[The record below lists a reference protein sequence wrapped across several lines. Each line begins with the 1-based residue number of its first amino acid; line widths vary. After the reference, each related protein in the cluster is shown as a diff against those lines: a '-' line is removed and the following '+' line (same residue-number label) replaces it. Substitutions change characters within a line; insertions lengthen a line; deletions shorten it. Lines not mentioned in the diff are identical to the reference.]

1 MNLRR
6 RAFLGGVAALAL
18 SKSLAAQTLGDGG
31 DRSQALRVLLGR
43 GSVEP
48 VAGGFLFA
56 GNRYRGTYE
65 ILADGRVVNE
75 VDFDDYLASVVP
87 SEMTPSWPR
96 AALEAQA
103 ICSRGFILARSNPN
117 RSYDVVPS
125 ELAQVYRGVR
135 GEHPASTAAVR
146 ATSGLV
152 LRYARG
158 FAQIEYSSCCGGY
171 SESSADAWGAAPLPY
186 LVAHPCPYCT
196 ASPFYR
202 WKTDLLGPHLAA
214 VAERIAPQIG
224 MLQGVAL
231 MDFDRSGRARWAE
244 LSGSAS
250 AKRISATRFRIDV
263 GARLLPSLLVLRQQ
277 ELPAAS
283 TQAFTGL
290 HIEGRGLG
298 HGVGLCQWGA
308 RGYAL
313 AGGSAQDILSFY
325 FVGTSIGRI

>member
-1 MNLRR
+1 MSLARR
-6 RAFLGGVAALAL
+6 TFLGGAVAVAL
-18 SKSLAAQTLGDGG
+18 SRPLAARTIGGGG

-43 GSVEP
+43 GPVEP
-48 VAGGFLFA
+48 LAGGFRFG
-56 GNRYRGTYE
+56 GNRYRGSYE
-65 ILADGRVVNE
+65 ILPDGRVINE

-87 SEMTPSWPR
+87 SEMTASWPL

-117 RSYDVVPS
+117 RAYDVVPS
-125 ELAQVYRGVR
+125 ELAQVYRGVES
-135 GEHPASTAAVR
+135 EHAASTAAVR

-196 ASPFYR
+196 ASPNYR
-202 WKTDLLGPHLAA
+202 WSADLSGAHLAA
-214 VAERIAPQIG
+214 VAGRIAPQIG
-224 MLQGVAL
+224 TLQNVEML
-231 MDFDRSGRARWAE
+231 DFDRSGRARSVE
-244 LSGSAS
+244 LSGSVRS
-250 AKRISATRFRIDV
+250 KRMSATRFRIDV
-263 GARLLPSLLVLRQQ
+263 GARLLPSLLVRRQQ
-277 ELPAAS
+277 ELPPTG
-283 TQAFTGL
+283 TQAFAGL

-313 AGGSAQDILSFY
+313 AGGSAQEILSFY

>member
-1 MNLRR
+1 MKVARR
-6 RAFLGGVAALAL
+6 SFLSGIAALAL
-18 SKSLAAQTLGDGG
+18 SGPLAAQTIGGGG

-48 VAGGFLFA
+48 VAGGFLF
-56 GNRYRGTYE
+56 GGDRYRGSYE
-65 ILADGRVVNE
+65 ILPDGRVVNV

-87 SEMTPSWPR
+87 SEMTPSWPP

-103 ICSRGFILARSNPN
+103 ICSRGFILARSDPN
-117 RSYDVVPS
+117 RPYDVVPS
-125 ELAQVYRGVR
+125 ELAQVYRGVAS
-135 GEHPASTAAVR
+135 EHPASTAAVR

-152 LRYARG
+152 LRYGRG

-171 SESSADAWGAAPLPY
+171 SESSTDAWGAAALPY

-202 WKTDLLGPHLAA
+202 WKADLQGAHLAA

-224 MLQGVAL
+224 MLQNVRL
-231 MDFDRSGRARWAE
+231 SEFDRSGRVRSAE
-244 LSGSAS
+244 LIGSAS
-250 AKRISATRFRIDV
+250 AARVAATRFRIDV
-263 GARLLPSLLVLRQQ
+263 GARLLPSLLVRRQQ
-277 ELPAAS
+277 ELSSPG
-283 TQAFTGL
+283 TQAFAGL

-313 AGGSAQDILSFY
+313 VGGSAQEILSFY

>member
-1 MNLRR
+1 MKLRR
-6 RAFLGGVAALAL
+6 RAFLGGLAGLAL
-18 SKSLAAQTLGDGG
+18 TTPLAAQTLGGGG

-48 VAGGFLFA
+48 IPGGFLFA
-56 GNRYRGTYE
+56 GNRYRGNYR

-75 VDFDDYLASVVP
+75 VDFDEYLASVVP
-87 SEMTPSWPR
+87 SEMSASWPA

-117 RSYDVVPS
+117 RPYDVVPS
-125 ELAQVYRGVR
+125 ELAQVYRGV
-135 GEHPASTAAVR
+135 ESEEPASTAAVR
-146 ATSGLV
+146 ATSGMV
-152 LRYARG
+152 LRYANG

-171 SESSADAWGAAPLPY
+171 SESSADAWGAAPIPY

-196 ASPFYR
+196 ASPEYR
-202 WKTDLLGPHLAA
+202 WRAKLGAADLSEGAGQL
-214 VAERIAPQIG
+214 APQIG
-224 MLQGVAL
+224 VLEEVTFL
-231 MDFDRSGRARWAE
+231 DFDRSGRARSVA
-244 LSGSAS
+244 LSGVANV
-250 AKRISATRFRIDV
+250 ARISASQFRIDV
-263 GARLLPSLLVLRQQ
+263 GARKLPSLLVRRQKN
-277 ELPAAS
+277 LLAPG
-283 TQAFTGL
+283 TQAFAGL

-313 AGGSAQDILSFY
+313 AKGSAEEILSFY

>member
-1 MNLRR
+1 MKLARR
-6 RAFLGGVAALAL
+6 SFLGGIAALAVSGPL
-18 SKSLAAQTLGDGG
+18 VAQTIGGGG

-43 GSVEP
+43 GSVQP
-48 VAGGFLFA
+48 VGGGFLFD
-56 GNRYRGTYE
+56 GKRYRGSYQ
-65 ILADGRVVNE
+65 ILSDGRVVNE

-87 SEMTPSWPR
+87 SEMTPSWPL

-117 RSYDVVPS
+117 RAYDVVPS
-125 ELAQVYRGVR
+125 ELAQVYRGIES
-135 GEHPASTAAVR
+135 EHPASTAAVR

-152 LRYARG
+152 LRYGRG

-171 SESSADAWGAAPLPY
+171 SESSADAWGVTALPY

-196 ASPFYR
+196 ASPNYR
-202 WKTDLLGPHLAA
+202 WKADLHGAHLAA
-214 VAERIAPQIG
+214 VAERIAPEIG
-224 MLQGVAL
+224 MLQNVRL
-231 MDFDRSGRARWAE
+231 TDFDRSGRSRAA
-244 LSGSAS
+244 LLAGSTGT
-250 AKRISATRFRIDV
+250 KRIAAMRFRIDV
-263 GARLLPSLLVLRQQ
+263 GARLLPSLLVRRQ
-277 ELPAAS
+277 EDLPS
-283 TQAFTGL
+283 TGTQAFTGL

-313 AGGSAQDILSFY
+313 AGGSAQEILSFY